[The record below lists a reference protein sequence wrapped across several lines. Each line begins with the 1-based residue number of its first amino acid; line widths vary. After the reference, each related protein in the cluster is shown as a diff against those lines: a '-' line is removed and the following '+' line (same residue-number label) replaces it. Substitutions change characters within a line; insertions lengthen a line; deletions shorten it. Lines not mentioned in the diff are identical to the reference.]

1 MSNRILAFKKG
12 MRSTMQL
19 HPMIIHFPIVLLLVG
34 VISLWIS
41 FWGSDFYRR
50 LANYSLVGGFV
61 FLIAA
66 VISGFNSVDY
76 AVKTFTNVSETITK
90 HQMFGIVTLIIFALT
105 LLIQYSSIKKK
116 NPSTFLRGILFV
128 LSFTGLVMLIMT
140 GHFGGQLV
148 YP

>member
-1 MSNRILAFKKG
+1 
-12 MRSTMQL
+12 MRSIMQL

-50 LANYSLVGGFV
+50 LANYSLVGGFI

-76 AVKTFTNVSETITK
+76 AVKTFPNVSETITK
-90 HQMFGIVTLIIFALT
+90 HQMFGIFTLIIFALT
-105 LLIQYSSIKKK
+105 LLVQYGSIKKK
-116 NPSTFLRGILFV
+116 NSSTFLRGILFI

-140 GHFGGQLV
+140 GHFGGQLI